1 MKQCPACRTTYTDDT
16 LAYCLSDGN
25 TLIDLGEQQT
35 VVHQGSGGGVRVDI
49 PQTVQNAPQ
58 PTTQYAT
65 VSSGG
70 GGGMKAFFIIA
81 GVFAMVVLAV
91 IGAAAIMYF
100 NRDSV
105 SGVTNSQSPTPAKN
119 TSPTPDPNKDLRDQ
133 IANLEKQIA
142 DQKKGSSNANVPLKM
157 PETSTTQTTARANSP
172 GDGFLA
178 LRSLPSAQI
187 GERIAKIPHG
197 ATVNIGGCGPVI
209 TPVKRSGRWCQ
220 ASYNGMSGWVFDAYL
235 TY

>member
-16 LAYCLSDGN
+16 LVYCLADGN

-35 VVHQGSGGGVRVDI
+35 VVHPASGGGMRVDI
-49 PQTVQNAPQ
+49 PQPIQ
-58 PTTQYAT
+58 PPLQYAEPK
-65 VSSGG
+65 SNGG
-70 GGGMKAFFIIA
+70 AMKAFFIIA
-81 GVFAMVVLAV
+81 GVLAMVVLAV
-91 IGAAAIMYF
+91 VGAAAIIYF

-105 SGVTNSQSPTPAKN
+105 SGVTNTQTPTPVKSV
-119 TSPTPDPNKDLRDQ
+119 SPTPDPNKELRDQ

-142 DQKKGSSNANVPLKM
+142 EQKKGSPNANIPLKM
-157 PETSTTQTTARANSP
+157 PEPSTYQTRATANSP
-172 GDGFLA
+172 ADGFLA

-197 ATVNIGGCGPVI
+197 ATVNIGACGPVI

-235 TY
+235 SY

>member
-16 LAYCLSDGN
+16 LSYCLADGN
-25 TLIDLGEQQT
+25 TLTDLGEQPT
-35 VVHQGSGGGVRVDI
+35 VVHQASGGSMRVDV
-49 PQTVQNAPQ
+49 PQTMQQPVHYVQP
-58 PTTQYAT
+58 
-65 VSSGG
+65 SS
-70 GGGMKAFFIIA
+70 GGGMKAFFIVA

-91 IGAAAIMYF
+91 IGAAALMYF

-105 SGVTNSQSPTPAKN
+105 SGLTNGQSPTPQKSV
-119 TSPTPDPNKDLRDQ
+119 SPTPDPNKDLRDQ

-142 DQKKGSSNANVPLKM
+142 DQKKGSVNANVPLKM

-178 LRSLPSAQI
+178 LRTLPSAQI

-197 ATVNIGGCGPVI
+197 ATVSIGACGPVI

>member
-16 LAYCLSDGN
+16 LSYCLADGN
-25 TLIDLGEQQT
+25 TLMDLGEQPT
-35 VVHQGSGGGVRVDI
+35 VVHQASGGGMRVDV
-49 PQTVQNAPQ
+49 PQTMQQPMQYVQP
-58 PTTQYAT
+58 P
-65 VSSGG
+65 SK
-70 GGGMKAFFIIA
+70 GGGMKAFLIVG
-81 GVFAMVVLAV
+81 GVLAMVVLAV
-91 IGAAAIMYF
+91 VGAAAIMYF
-100 NRDSV
+100 NRGSV
-105 SGVTNSQSPTPAKN
+105 SGVTNSQSPTPSKSV
-119 TSPTPDPNKDLRDQ
+119 SPTPDPNKDLRDQ

-142 DQKKGSSNANVPLKM
+142 DQKKGSVNANVPLKM

-178 LRSLPSAQI
+178 LRTLPSAQI

-197 ATVNIGGCGPVI
+197 ATVNIGACGPVI

-235 TY
+235 SY

>member
-1 MKQCPACRTTYTDDT
+1 M
-16 LAYCLSDGN
+16 
-25 TLIDLGEQQT
+25 
-35 VVHQGSGGGVRVDI
+35 RVDV
-49 PQTVQNAPQ
+49 PQSMQQPVRYVQ
-58 PTTQYAT
+58 PT
-65 VSSGG
+65 S
-70 GGGMKAFFIIA
+70 GGGMKAFLIIG
-81 GVFAMVVLAV
+81 GVLAMVVLAV
-91 IGAAAIMYF
+91 VGAAAIMYF

-105 SGVTNSQSPTPAKN
+105 SGITNAQTQTPQKSV
-119 TSPTPDPNKDLRDQ
+119 SPTPDPTEKLRDQ

-142 DQKKGSSNANVPLKM
+142 DQKKGSANANIPLKM
-157 PETSTTQTTARANSP
+157 PETSTMQTTARANSP

-197 ATVNIGGCGPVI
+197 ATVSIGACGPVI

-220 ASYNGMSGWVFDAYL
+220 ANYNGMSGWVFDAYL